1 MAIAGLLLNA
11 ERGGGGSEVDAVDLP
26 FGERHVEEADV
37 GSVIGLRRDALV
49 IGESLELL
57 LGSITSAFFISR
69 SVGLL
74 LSPVAPGLERFADEH
89 SAGRAGGGN
98 QRIAFA
104 QSIADQRAAGGTG
117 SVTDDSGRTYTR
129 TTAEQRAGEEWKNKT
144 DRNVHASVLAA
155 RESLRAPA

>member
-1 MAIAGLLLNA
+1 MVIAGLLLNA

-37 GSVIGLRRDALV
+37 GGVIGLGRDALM

-74 LSPVAPGLERFADEH
+74 LSAVAPGLERFADEH
-89 SAGRAGGGN
+89 SAGSAGGRN
-98 QRIAFA
+98 QRVAFA
-104 QSIADQRAAGGTG
+104 QRTAKQSAASASNSI
-117 SVTDDSGRTYTR
+117 TDESGRADTCAAT
-129 TTAEQRAGEEWKNKT
+129 EERAGEERNRKT
-144 DRNVHASVLAA
+144 
-155 RESLRAPA
+155 